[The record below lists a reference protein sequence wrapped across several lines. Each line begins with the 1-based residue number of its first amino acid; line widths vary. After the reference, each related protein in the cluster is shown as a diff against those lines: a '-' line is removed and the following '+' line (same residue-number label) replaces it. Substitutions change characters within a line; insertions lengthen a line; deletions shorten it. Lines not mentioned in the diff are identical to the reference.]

1 METISTSE
9 STKHVLFASQLS
21 SQFIRSPAIGIPSM
35 PRLSMAGWARL
46 GPAALMLI
54 DMLGITHLVDVQKG
68 TSF

>member
-9 STKHVLFASQLS
+9 NTKQVLFASQLS
-21 SQFIRSPAIGIPSM
+21 SQFTRSPAIGIPSM
-35 PRLSMAGWARL
+35 PRLSMATRL

-54 DMLGITHLVDVQKG
+54 DMLGITDLVDVQKR